1 MTTTS
6 KAKSCSKPVVDF
18 ESNSKS
24 VKRNKRLHSKKYQS
38 CNHTNNQQVCIN
50 CLKPRSN
57 KNERQCKKCRCDHF
71 YVSSY

>member
-6 KAKSCSKPVVDF
+6 KAKSCSKPVGDF

-24 VKRNKRLHSKKYQS
+24 IKSNKRLYSKKYQS
-38 CNHTNNQQVCIN
+38 CNHINNQQLYIN

-71 YVSSY
+71 YVSNY

>member
-6 KAKSCSKPVVDF
+6 KVKSCSKPVVDF

-24 VKRNKRLHSKKYQS
+24 IKSNKRLYSKNYQS
-38 CNHTNNQQVCIN
+38 YNHTNNQQVCIN

-71 YVSSY
+71 YVSNY